1 MYEDTRL
8 PCTLCLA
15 PPGSPRPIGA
25 CPRRW
30 QRGGRA
36 RTRTLMRTR
45 DVPAFRRNQASGCA
59 KGGRV
64 ASGCESDS
72 GVLRVPGRPL
82 DLARGW
88 G

>member
-25 CPRRW
+25 CPGRR

-36 RTRTLMRTR
+36 ETGDADADPRRYSN
-45 DVPAFRRNQASGCA
+45 PAEPAPGCA
-59 KGGRV
+59 KGGR
-64 ASGCESDS
+64 G
-72 GVLRVPGRPL
+72 LRVPGRPL
-82 DLARGW
+82 NIAGGRSDA
-88 G
+88 